1 MLEGVASAVLL
12 SSNQLPLSDVIVPA
26 LKLKLDAPLLVRDSV
41 WAADCPVPTC
51 CVKLILAG
59 DRIMAGLPL
68 TTKVT

>member
-1 MLEGVASAVLL
+1 MLDGVVSNVLL
-12 SSNQLPLSDVIVPA
+12 MVNQLPLSCVIVPA
-26 LKLKLDAPLLVRDSV
+26 VKLKFEAPLLVRLSV
-41 WAADCPVPTC
+41 CAVDCEVPTC